1 MTQLTVPRRFAEVT
15 RLGQP
20 LAVYKQSRVVQIIFI
35 AGFVFCLALTA
46 WTTYDH
52 LTRPLESTA
61 GESVIG
67 LFAFFALFFA
77 GCLYVLGH
85 ESAVVYEQ
93 GLARAAL
100 GKLRTMRWDQVD
112 SVTIQVTGS
121 ATGGYS
127 ASYRYVLRDRNGE
140 HIRLDDS
147 LSNVHELGAIVRQQT
162 LPHIM
167 NRLWP
172 PFESGKPV
180 QFGAYS
186 VTKAGGIRRSGK
198 LLRWDEI
205 ASFSVRNGIVRVRT
219 QRGGLFSGLR
229 TPIGRIPNID
239 ALLHIVDY
247 MEKEQASGNRANR
260 TSP

>member
-1 MTQLTVPRRFAEVT
+1 MQKLDIPRRFAEVT
-15 RLGQP
+15 RLGHP
-20 LAVYKQSRVVQIIFI
+20 LAIYKPSRAVQIILIVGSIF
-35 AGFVFCLALTA
+35 FLALTA

-61 GESVIG
+61 SEWVIG
-67 LFAFFALFFA
+67 LFAFLMMVSA

-93 GLARAAL
+93 GLARSTLA
-100 GKLRTMRWDQVD
+100 KLRAMRWDQVD

-172 PFESGKPV
+172 LFESGKPV

-186 VTKAGGIRRSGK
+186 VSKAEGIRRGRK
-198 LLRWDEI
+198 CLRWDEI
-205 ASFSVRNGIVRVRT
+205 ASFSVSNGIVRVRT

-239 ALLHIVDY
+239 ALVRIVDY
-247 MEKEQASGNRANR
+247 MAEGQPPESD
-260 TSP
+260 THH